1 MSAADAK
8 KYGIRRN
15 YCKEEVIDVRNLS
28 RDKLKDNSGYTFKV
42 F

>member
-8 KYGIRRN
+8 KYGIIDD

-28 RDKLKDNSGYTFKV
+28 RD
-42 F
+42 